1 MIHQSLP
8 EDRGR
13 FSNSSCRAA
22 AAGESGDRR
31 WRCRRRASGVFG
43 SDLARKARARRLRS
57 VRSDDVVSSKST
69 NRKKRARFVVLYAF
83 SHCSFSTSPMRGL
96 FEGDALNKPSNR
108 EDRPFTHLVR
118 DALDSSSSSRA
129 CAAACS
135 AAANAD
141 ENFSAIA
148 LECFALSSSSSNC
161 PKKGGSVGKDCD
173 VAISNKTQPSPHA
186 STAPKTSSLPS
197 KHSGGWYTSVPPTEE
212 DDDTSSKECDRP
224 RRGVC
229 TALFTA
235 SPKSPNLQRASDD
248 LTKIFSSLTSL

>member
-1 MIHQSLP
+1 MIHQSFP

-43 SDLARKARARRLRS
+43 KDLARKARARRLRS
-57 VRSDDVVSSKST
+57 VRSDFISLKST
-69 NRKKRARFVVLYAF
+69 NLKNRARFVVLYAF
-83 SHCSFSTSPMRGL
+83 NQSNFSTSRMSGL
-96 FEGDALNKPSNR
+96 ADGDALNKPSSK
-108 EDRPFTHLVR
+108 EESPATHNER
-118 DALDSSSSSRA
+118 DALESASSSRA

-135 AAANAD
+135 AAANAAL
-141 ENFSAIA
+141 NLSAIA
-148 LECFALSSSSSNC
+148 LECFSASFSSNNC
-161 PKKGGSVGKDCD
+161 PRKGGSVGSDWE
-173 VAISNKTQPSPHA
+173 VAISNNTHPSPHA

-212 DDDTSSKECDRP
+212 DDDASSKEWERP
-224 RRGVC
+224 LLGVC

-235 SPKSPNLQRASDD
+235 SPKSPNLHRASED